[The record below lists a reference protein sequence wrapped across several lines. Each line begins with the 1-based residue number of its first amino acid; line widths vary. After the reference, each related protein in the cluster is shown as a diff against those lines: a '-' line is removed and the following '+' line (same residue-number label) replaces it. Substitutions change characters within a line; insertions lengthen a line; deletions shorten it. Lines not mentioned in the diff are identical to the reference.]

1 MRRYSI
7 SIAVVGFFI
16 LAGVGY
22 GCDVPLLTCGLRALA
37 GGVALFVMG
46 HVAGKIVIDIVADA
60 MVRAKHK
67 EGGP

>member
-22 GCDVPLLTCGLRALA
+22 GCDVPLLTCGLRALG
-37 GGVALFVMG
+37 GGVALFIMAQ
-46 HVAGKIVIDIVADA
+46 VAGKIVIDIVADA
-60 MVRAKHK
+60 MVRSKHK
-67 EGGP
+67 ESGQ